1 MNPYIFRK
9 YDIRGLVEKD
19 FTPEV
24 VRALGRAYGTYV
36 MRDGNSRIAI
46 SGDIRPSSPL
56 LIDNFSKGLLECG
69 ITVIQLGIVPTPV
82 NYFSMFHLMIDGA
95 VQITGSHN
103 PPEFNGFKISYEQSA
118 FYGDQIQGLKELINS

>member
-24 VRALGRAYGTYV
+24 VIALGRAYGTYV

-82 NYFSMFHLMIDGA
+82 NYFSML
-95 VQITGSHN
+95 ITV
-103 PPEFNGFKISYEQSA
+103 
-118 FYGDQIQGLKELINS
+118 